1 MISRSRKPRKPLLA
15 KLNGVR
21 CWKITLTQGKF
32 AVVDYSDLRLVD
44 RYWWCAVKHRNTY
57 YALTTIRKSNGQWTS
72 TRMHQLIG
80 QAMGIAGAVDHKD
93 GNGLD
98 NRRKN
103 LRPGPPK
110 LNHANRGKPTV
121 YAGKDTRSL
130 YKGVTQRKN
139 AMRFQA

>member
-1 MISRSRKPRKPLLA
+1 
-15 KLNGVR
+15 
-21 CWKITLTQGKF
+21 
-32 AVVDYSDLRLVD
+32 
-44 RYWWCAVKHRNTY
+44 
-57 YALTTIRKSNGQWTS
+57 
-72 TRMHQLIG
+72 MHQLIG

-139 AMRFQA
+139 ARHFQAQIQVDGKDQWLGTFDTAEQAARAYDKAALAAWGDYARLNFPATD